1 EPGARGF
8 DDVGEM
14 LEINAAARA
23 QVAYQADSDAIPV
36 ARVNGV
42 TSVAVLPGGGLIG
55 GQAAVMNLDGWTWEE
70 ATLEA
75 PVGVTFQFPALM
87 RGGFGGP
94 GADANRKYEDLK
106 KARDERIKRVSD
118 EFARARAYGKV
129 PEA

>member
-1 EPGARGF
+1 
-8 DDVGEM
+8 
-14 LEINAAARA
+14 
-23 QVAYQADSDAIPV
+23 DSDAIPV
-36 ARVNGV
+36 ARVNGI

-94 GADANRKYEDLK
+94 GADATRKYEDLK
-106 KARDERIKRVSD
+106 KARDEKVQRVSD
-118 EFARARAYGKV
+118 ELARARAYSKV
-129 PEA
+129 PADSRRVDWNLEALVPVATREAPLFVAAN